1 MNKEVLLIAGM
12 VLVTF
17 STRYPVL
24 SVLSKVSLPD
34 PVFRALRYVPPAV
47 LTAIIMP
54 TVLLPE
60 GELYLD
66 YTNAPLVA
74 SLIAAVIAWR
84 SKNLLLTIVLG
95 MLALWGWR
103 WLLTFI

>member
-1 MNKEVLLIAGM
+1 MNQEVLLIAGM
-12 VLVTF
+12 TLVTF

-24 SVLSKVSLPD
+24 SVLSRVPLPD

-47 LTAIIMP
+47 LTAIIFP

-60 GELYLD
+60 GRLYLH
-66 YTNAPLVA
+66 YNNAPLVA
-74 SLIAAVIAWR
+74 SLVAALFAWR

-95 MLALWGWR
+95 MLVLWGWR
-103 WLLTFI
+103 WLVTLI

>member
-1 MNKEVLLIAGM
+1 MNQEILLIAGM
-12 VLVTF
+12 TLVTV
-17 STRYPVL
+17 STRVPVL

-47 LTAIIMP
+47 LTAIILP

-60 GELYLD
+60 GELYLS
-66 YTNAPLVA
+66 YANAPLVA
-74 SLIAAVIAWR
+74 SLIAVLIAWR

-95 MLALWGWR
+95 MLVLWGWR
-103 WLLTFI
+103 WLLGFI